1 MSSQQGSS
9 YWSLDYNG
17 NKIHLKCHVEEWLQ
31 EDETPEACE
40 MKIVLILL
48 GQKMKWKE
56 HFKKLMAPK
65 LSTLFKKMNQ
75 IG

>member
-9 YWSLDYNG
+9 YWSRDYIG

-31 EDETPEACE
+31 EDETPEAWE

-48 GQKMKWKE
+48 GQKMKWTE